1 MAGCETEE
9 KSPWCHLDSE
19 SFTGDEGSS
28 VGEEKEVDEEEV
40 VRLEVISS
48 APLEVT
54 SCKVLVGVKRS
65 AVEEEASDGRRDDGS
80 TRTVLMLLDFLC
92 RRHGMGR
99 PEAD

>member
-19 SFTGDEGSS
+19 SVTGGEGSS
-28 VGEEKEVDEEEV
+28 VGEENEVDEEEV

-54 SCKVLVGVKRS
+54 SFRVLVGARRS

-80 TRTVLMLLDFLC
+80 ARTVLMLLDFLC
-92 RRHGMGR
+92 RRPGTRR
-99 PEAD
+99 PEAG